1 MSPKKLTEED
11 KKVILERYRQTPET
25 TSTLADRFG
34 VSSSTISRFL
44 KNSLLE
50 AEYDDL
56 IQQKRLARVPKGESQ
71 LSLGLLEESESA
83 SPAAIAEEPVAIA
96 EESSQET
103 SKPPLIIRSRRRR
116 SSVTDEEGSEPVV
129 VSNTES
135 EPVSFQTFSTEILAK
150 VEETASY
157 AKPILKSSIPVAAV
171 KNTDLGAIVKDLDE
185 DLDDLEDLDDMDES
199 LEEEEEEDWEE
210 ADGSFMPSL
219 TSLDDIRVLPL
230 ASAVFP
236 PSCYLVIDRMAELI
250 VRPLKEFAHL
260 GKIPPEEV
268 QQKTLPVFDNHRVAR
283 RFSNRTQRVIKV
295 PDSRILHKTSSHLQA
310 KGITRIFLDG
320 KVYALGGK

>member
-83 SPAAIAEEPVAIA
+83 SPAAIA

-320 KVYALGGK
+320 KVYSLGGK

>member
-11 KKVILERYRQTPET
+11 KKTILELYCQTPET

-44 KNSLLE
+44 KNTLL
-50 AEYDDL
+50 ASEYDQL
-56 IQQKRLARVPKGESQ
+56 IQQKRLARVLKPESQ
-71 LSLGLLEESESA
+71 LSLVLEGSESSLPAAALLEA
-83 SPAAIAEEPVAIA
+83 PPAEIP
-96 EESSQET
+96 
-103 SKPPLIIRSRRRR
+103 KPPLVTRSRKRR
-116 SSVTDEEGSEPVV
+116 SSVTAEEIPETVLEPDSPEKIAAPGAEQIPLLSSFSDIPAPLDEAP
-129 VSNTES
+129 NYT
-135 EPVSFQTFSTEILAK
+135 
-150 VEETASY
+150 
-157 AKPILKSSIPVAAV
+157 KPILKSSIPLAAV
-171 KNTDLGAIVKDLDE
+171 KNTDLGAIVKDLAE
-185 DLDDLEDLDDMDES
+185 DLDDLDDLDDDLEDLDDLDDPDDD
-199 LEEEEEEDWEE
+199 LEEETLV
-210 ADGSFMPSL
+210 SSL

-310 KGITRIFLDG
+310 KGITRIFLNG
-320 KVYALGGK
+320 KVYALSSK